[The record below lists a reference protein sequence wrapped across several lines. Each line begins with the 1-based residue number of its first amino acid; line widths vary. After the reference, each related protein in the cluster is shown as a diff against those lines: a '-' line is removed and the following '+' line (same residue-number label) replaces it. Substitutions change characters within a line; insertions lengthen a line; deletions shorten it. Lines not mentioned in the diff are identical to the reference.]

1 MSENNKDPLER
12 ERERERER
20 EKEENKTREKNHRDR
35 FLFDRRKD
43 GGEKINAAQ
52 DITAQPDEA
61 KGCRGGKTFYN
72 THPHRSCPLA
82 FHIAC
87 GCHLSSKLIADRYC
101 FGMANIL
108 PGDGLLVCNLSFHHI
123 AFVKHLIKNNV
134 LKEKKTL
141 Q

>member
-1 MSENNKDPLER
+1 MSENNKDPLHR
-12 ERERERER
+12 ERREQ
-20 EKEENKTREKNHRDR
+20 NKRKKATGTEFYSPRY
-35 FLFDRRKD
+35 DRRKD

-61 KGCRGGKTFYN
+61 KGCRGWKTFYN

-101 FGMANIL
+101 CGMANIL
-108 PGDGLLVCNLSFHHI
+108 PGDGLLFCNLSFHHF
-123 AFVKHLIKNNV
+123 ASVKHLIK
-134 LKEKKTL
+134 KTMFYKNKGR
-141 Q
+141 